1 MAGVVKR
8 GKLYYWRGRSGNR
21 ETWIC
26 THKTTEHEAIKA
38 AQRIQAMFDRERES
52 RKLAS
57 GLLDLAKQLAN
68 KTLTID
74 ECKPALQMLEMVAM
88 REALKVLDGLIPAP
102 ALLASDLWE
111 KYQRSAPELKPSTL
125 QTKKQRFSRF
135 AEWAGDRDMRELSEL
150 TCRSFLDSLNVAAQT
165 RNNYISELSSV
176 WKASPELDNPWTE
189 NLREKARNEH
199 KKPFTRDQVRHLL
212 EYCRENGERFWHS
225 AVLISY
231 YTGLRLKDVVMLKRS
246 QVTEDGYL
254 DLIPEKTSRNQKH
267 VRIPVNSQ
275 LRDELQSVTS
285 IGTLFFPEQVR
296 LYNIDRSKITNQFRG
311 ILEKTNLYAPGYGF
325 HSLRHTFVTEA
336 LGAGIDIKQVQAAV
350 GHEAVEITEGTY
362 YHGEKH
368 ADLSS
373 YPTL

>member
-8 GKLYYWRGRSGNR
+8 GKLYYWRGRYGNR

-26 THKTTEHEAIKA
+26 THKTTEREAVKA

-68 KTLTID
+68 KALTID
-74 ECKPALQMLEMVAM
+74 ECKPALQMLEMAAM
-88 REALKVLDGLIPAP
+88 REALKVIDGMIPAP

-111 KYQRSAPELKPSTL
+111 KYQRSAPELKESTL
-125 QTKKQRFSRF
+125 RTKQQRFNRF
-135 AEWAGDRDMRELSEL
+135 SVWAGDRDMRELSEL
-150 TCRSFLDSLNVAAQT
+150 TCRSFLDSLNVTAQT

-199 KKPFTRDQVRHLL
+199 KKPFTRDQVRQLL
-212 EYCRENGERFWHS
+212 TYCREKGERFWHS

-246 QVTEDGYL
+246 QVTSDGYL

-275 LRDELQSVTS
+275 LRDELQSVSS
-285 IGTLFFPEQVR
+285 IGTYFFPEQVR
-296 LYNIDRSKITNQFRG
+296 LYNLDRSKITNQFRG

-368 ADLSS
+368 ADLSA

>member
-8 GKLYYWRGRSGNR
+8 GKLYFWRGRYGNR

-26 THKTTEHEAIKA
+26 THKTTEREAIKA
-38 AQRIQAMFDRERES
+38 AQRIQSMFDRERES

-68 KTLTID
+68 KALTID
-74 ECKPALQMLEMVAM
+74 ECKPALQLLEMAAM
-88 REALKVLDGLIPAP
+88 REALKVIDELIPAP
-102 ALLASDLWE
+102 ALLAADLWE
-111 KYQRSAPELKPSTL
+111 KYQRTAPNLKESTL
-125 QTKKQRFSRF
+125 RTKQQRFSRF
-135 AEWAGDRDMRELSEL
+135 AVWSGDRDMRELSEL
-150 TCRSFLDSLNVAAQT
+150 TCRSFLDSLNVTAQT

-176 WKASPELDNPWTE
+176 WEASPELNNPWTE

-199 KKPFTRDQVRHLL
+199 KKPFTRDQVRQLL
-212 EYCRENGERFWHS
+212 AYCLENGERFWHS

-267 VRIPVNSQ
+267 VRIPINSQ
-275 LRDELQSVTS
+275 LREELQSITS
-285 IGTLFFPEQVR
+285 IGTHFFPEQVR
-296 LYNIDRSKITNQFRG
+296 LYNIDRSKITNQFRA

-362 YHGEKH
+362 YHGEKN

>member
-8 GKLYYWRGRSGNR
+8 GKLYFWRGRYGNR

-26 THKTTEHEAIKA
+26 THKTTEREAIKA
-38 AQRIQAMFDRERES
+38 AQRIQSMFDRERES

-68 KTLTID
+68 KALTID
-74 ECKPALQMLEMVAM
+74 ECKPALQLLEMTAM
-88 REALKVLDGLIPAP
+88 REALKVIDELIPAP
-102 ALLASDLWE
+102 ALLAADLWE

-125 QTKKQRFSRF
+125 QTKKQRFNRF
-135 AEWAGDRDMRELSEL
+135 AEWAGDRDMREMSEL
-150 TCRSFLDSLNVAAQT
+150 SCRRFLNTLTGSAQT

-189 NLREKARNEH
+189 NLREKAHTVH
-199 KKPFTRDQVRHLL
+199 KKAFTRDQVRQLLKYCADNHLD
-212 EYCRENGERFWHS
+212 FWHS
-225 AVLISY
+225 AILLAY
-231 YTGLRLKDVVMLKRS
+231 YTGLRFKDVVMFRRD
-246 QVTEDGYL
+246 QITEDGYI
-254 DLIPEKTSRNQKH
+254 DLIPEKTSRNKKH
-267 VRIPVNSQ
+267 VRIPINPQ
-275 LRDELQSVTS
+275 LREELNRINSL
-285 IGTLFFPEQVR
+285 GKYFFPRQVIR
-296 LYNIDRSKITNQFRG
+296 YEHNRTVLSQEFRA
-311 ILEKTNLYAPGYGF
+311 ILDKTNLYASGVGF

-336 LGAGIDIKQVQAAV
+336 LNAGIDIKQVQAAV

-373 YPTL
+373 YPSL

>member
-8 GKLYYWRGRSGNR
+8 GKLYYWRGRYGNR

-26 THKTTEHEAIKA
+26 THKTTEREAVKA

-150 TCRSFLDSLNVAAQT
+150 TCRSFLDSLNVAVQT

-368 ADLSS
+368 ADLSA